1 MQTLT
6 TREDASVKGFRQT
19 RRLVLLFAWILVA
32 VGVGIGLYGVYM
44 TLGPAYSLDEIG
56 EFVGGTAGSLWAL
69 AGLFFIYAAFVGQQ
83 EELVYQ
89 RVELRSTR
97 EELQFQRDDL
107 AEQQRLQNEQARK
120 QIFESTFFQLLRLH
134 SDIVHRIRYEEVD
147 IEFVDGA
154 RPQSDRLSGREAFR
168 SFYGR
173 YDQSYRN
180 WTNVITTRPE
190 YEHASSDPRDI
201 EREDLDQAIIQSY
214 DEFYVDVQ
222 SDLGHYFRNLYHMV
236 KFVDSSSASLE
247 ERESYMSFIKAQL
260 SSYELLLLF
269 YKGLSNYG
277 RGNFMPLIVK
287 YALLENMPT
296 ERLIDGRHS
305 ELYSKAAFGGDA

>member
-1 MQTLT
+1 MQSLT
-6 TREDASVKGFRQT
+6 TREDTSVKGFRRT
-19 RRLVLLFAWILVA
+19 RRLVLLFAWVLVA
-32 VGVGIGLYGVYM
+32 VGVGIGFYGVA
-44 TLGPAYSLDEIG
+44 LSVDQAYSLGEVG

-134 SDIVHRIRYEEVD
+134 SDIVHRIRYEDVD
-147 IEFVDGA
+147 ITFVDGA

-173 YDQSYRN
+173 YDQSYRR
-180 WTNVITTRPE
+180 WTNVITSRPE
-190 YEHASSDPRDI
+190 YEQASSDPRDI
-201 EREDLDQAIIQSY
+201 DHEDLEQAIIQSY
-214 DEFYVDVQ
+214 EEFYVEVQ
-222 SDLGHYFRNLYHMV
+222 SDLGHYFRNLYQMV
-236 KFVDSSSASLE
+236 SFVDSSPAALE
-247 ERESYMSFIKAQL
+247 ERESYMSFIRAQL
-260 SSYELLLLF
+260 SSYELLVLF
-269 YKGLSNYG
+269 YKGLSHYG
-277 RGNFMPLIVK
+277 RGNFKPLIEK
-287 YALLENMPT
+287 YTLLENLPVD
-296 ERLIDGRHS
+296 RLIDRRHK
-305 ELYSKAAFGGDA
+305 ELYSGDAFGANR

>member
-1 MQTLT
+1 MQALT
-6 TREDASVKGFRQT
+6 SREDVSVKSYRQT
-19 RRLVLLFAWILVA
+19 RRLVLLLAWMLVA
-32 VGVGIGLYGVYM
+32 AGVGIGLYGVYM

-107 AEQQRLQNEQARK
+107 AEQQILQNEQARK

-134 SDIVHRIRYEEVD
+134 SDIVHRIRYEDVD
-147 IEFVDGA
+147 IQFVDGA

-173 YDQSYRN
+173 FDQSYRH

-190 YEHASSDPRDI
+190 YEQASSDPRDVD
-201 EREDLDQAIIQSY
+201 REDLEQAIVQSY
-214 DEFYVDVQ
+214 EDFYVDVQ
-222 SDLGHYFRNLYHMV
+222 SDLGHYFRNLYQMV
-236 KFVDSSSASLE
+236 MFVDSSSAALE
-247 ERESYMSFIKAQL
+247 EKESYMSFIKAQL
-260 SSYELLLLF
+260 SSYELLVLF

-277 RGNFMPLIVK
+277 RGNFKPLIER
-287 YALLENMPT
+287 YALLENMPIG
-296 ERLIDGRHS
+296 RLIDARHK
-305 ELYSKAAFGGDA
+305 ELYGGDAFGAGS